1 MALCPSPKITK
12 PDIRPLPE
20 PEKSA
25 DNLVVNQSPEN
36 KSASAARR
44 GRSALR
50 IDLTA
55 PKPAT
60 KPGLQIPT

>member
-1 MALCPSPKITK
+1 VCLSAPKIQK

-20 PEKSA
+20 PEKTA
-25 DNLVVNQSPEN
+25 ENFEVNQSAAN
-36 KSASAARR
+36 RASSATRR
-44 GRSALR
+44 GRSPLK

>member
-1 MALCPSPKITK
+1 MCPSPKIQK

-25 DNLVVNQSPEN
+25 EDLEVNQSPEN
-36 KSASAARR
+36 QAASAARR

-55 PKPAT
+55 PRSAT